1 MVEKQKD
8 AELPKDGAL
17 AKDTPPADILSTP
30 FTEWNWRL
38 ILFYVGVP
46 AIIAVYA
53 ALNNWAVL
61 QVAGYAGTLL
71 FYAGHAFIPWW
82 TTCLV
87 TYLCM
92 RLLAHWRP
100 RQLLLLTLGTV
111 LACVVILPYSIWLTE
126 AFAAGWLPGDATGQL
141 SSLHIYEEIGFWSFT
156 LRASVIWI
164 AVNLVFDRF
173 LGLPRYRYD
182 VPAATA
188 AGMARTGSADPA
200 SAVPDATLET
210 GAVQEPRFL
219 QRLPVHLAV
228 DDVIALKAEQHYVK
242 VYTCEKSFL
251 TLYRFSDAVAE
262 MDPEAGRQ
270 VHRSYWVRTSAIRR
284 IKRAA
289 KKFELELVNDLVVP
303 VSGPNNGLVRRLAQT
318 RDIPVHPPF

>member
-8 AELPKDGAL
+8 IELSEDGAL

-38 ILFYVGVP
+38 ILFYLGVP
-46 AIIAVYA
+46 GIIAVYA

-82 TTCLV
+82 TTCLL

-92 RLLAHWRP
+92 RLLARWRP
-100 RQLLLLTLGTV
+100 RQLLILTLGTV

-126 AFAAGWLPGDATGQL
+126 SFAAGWLPGDATGEL

-182 VPAATA
+182 VPATQA
-188 AGMARTGSADPA
+188 AGLARTSAADSTFPGAADIHGSAA
-200 SAVPDATLET
+200 AH
-210 GAVQEPRFL
+210 EPRFL
-219 QRLPVHLAV
+219 QRLPAQLAV

-242 VYTCEKSFL
+242 VYTHEKSFM

-284 IKRAA
+284 LKRAA
-289 KKFELELVNDLVVP
+289 KKFELELVNDLTVP

-318 RDIPVHPPF
+318 HDIPVHPPL

>member
-1 MVEKQKD
+1 MEKQKD
-8 AELPKDGAL
+8 TDLPKDGAL
-17 AKDTPPADILSTP
+17 ADDKPPTDILATP
-30 FTEWNWRL
+30 YTEWNWRL
-38 ILFYVGVP
+38 ILFYLGVP
-46 AIIAVYA
+46 AIIAIYA

-61 QVAGYAGTLL
+61 QVAGYTGSLL

-82 TTCLV
+82 TTCLL
-87 TYLCM
+87 TYICM
-92 RLLAHWRP
+92 RLLARWRP
-100 RQLLLLTLGTV
+100 RQLLILTLGTV

-126 AFAAGWLPGDATGQL
+126 SFAAGWLPEDATGEL
-141 SSLHIYEEIGFWSFT
+141 STLHIHDEIGFWAFM

-182 VPAATA
+182 VSESLANGSAQTGGASSA
-188 AGMARTGSADPA
+188 AGGPDTSANA
-200 SAVPDATLET
+200 
-210 GAVQEPRFL
+210 GAGPEPRFL
-219 QRLPVHLAV
+219 QRLPAHLAV

-242 VYTCEKSFL
+242 VYTAEKSFM

-270 VHRSYWVRTSAIRR
+270 VHRSYWVRTTAIRR

-289 KKFELELVNDLVVP
+289 KKYELELVNDLTVP

-318 RDIPVHPPF
+318 RNIPVHPPI

>member
-1 MVEKQKD
+1 MVENQKD
-8 AELPKDGAL
+8 VELPKDGAL

-46 AIIAVYA
+46 AITAIYA

-82 TTCLV
+82 TTCLL
-87 TYLCM
+87 TFLCM
-92 RLLAHWRP
+92 RLLARWRP
-100 RQLLLLTLGTV
+100 RQLLILTLGVV
-111 LACVVILPYSIWLTE
+111 LSCAVILPYSIWLTE
-126 AFAAGWLPGDATGQL
+126 SFASGWLPGDTTGEL
-141 SSLHIYEEIGFWSFT
+141 SSLHIHDEIGFWAFT

-164 AVNLVFDRF
+164 AVNLLFDRF

-182 VPAATA
+182 VLASPATR
-188 AGMARTGSADPA
+188 MARTAGAGAA
-200 SAVPDATLET
+200 SGESKAGPEP

-219 QRLPVHLAV
+219 QRLPAQLAV

-242 VYTCEKSFL
+242 VYTAEKSFM

-262 MDPEAGRQ
+262 MDPDAGRQ

-318 RDIPVHPPF
+318 RNIPVHPPL